1 MANIPTY
8 KNRPYT
14 PQQRNAPLRNVRY
27 SPLAFGAGEARELG
41 QFGQAVT
48 NFGRVASQVQR
59 YRRQDQERLAAEKN
73 RAQYN
78 STVAETNA
86 LIAAEYNRYS
96 NNEIDSVEFGKRRT
110 DIISSGSTG
119 FDSPEWQDRFIT
131 YNKGKDAQ
139 YISQIGANEHKKA
152 FQENA
157 NATALKASQSSQELT
172 DFAINMELDAEPVIY
187 GEEGEVITTHELYT
201 MDKVGETA
209 AAFAEARMGKDPT
222 LTPDQALIL
231 AQQDTS
237 NQLKGLIKFAAEN
250 QNSEKAAM
258 LYGQFSR
265 FMNVEGQ
272 ELSQLY
278 VQDAAARE
286 ARALKPTTDAAY
298 KQGALEAFQ
307 EVYNDRGLAAARLS
321 VLAPVATDRPDLFPS
336 VRSLVNGWATAIGAD
351 DVNKLQVE
359 RAFAITQLETISDN
373 PELSRG
379 ERLDAVSKSIDESV
393 ISATVKYG
401 LDESAQYDLRQKLG
415 KAAKIGNETIV
426 GVNNWMSRQ
435 IETSWLTKGQ
445 GVDEELLTSYK
456 YAFSDQDWKNI
467 SDYNKNGRYITD
479 EKAYKDMFKAG
490 SGRDADNFFMSYS
503 RFRNEMDEFREN
515 DPNLPINDTNLRAKG
530 LAIASRYAIPESLG
544 GIIRTFTD
552 PRIATKID
560 YIRSEDQKIKQ
571 GQMWSEYERLN
582 QDVITVSTTFTP
594 NLLNVPGAGFSSAD
608 LVNFEAQDSLSL
620 YDNLVL
626 GEAIDTSTVEVRPT
640 ELAFLTYIM
649 LIEEEQKGNS
659 VKQIIG
665 SSPESY
671 YDQLRDIKFRYYI
684 DKQQNVLDLYLR
696 GNSGY

>member
-8 KNRPYT
+8 RNRDYT
-14 PQQRNAPLRNVRY
+14 PQQRNAPLRNIRY

-48 NFGRVASQVQR
+48 NFGRVVSQVQQ
-59 YRRQDQERLAAEKN
+59 YRRQDEERLVAEKN
-73 RAQYN
+73 TALYN

-86 LIAAEYNRYS
+86 LIATEYNRYS
-96 NNEIDSVEFGKRRT
+96 NNEIDSVEFGTRRT
-110 DIISSGSTG
+110 DIISSGSTSLE
-119 FDSPEWQDRFIT
+119 SPEWRERYIT

-139 YISQIGANEHKKA
+139 FISQIGSNEHKKA
-152 FQENA
+152 FNENA
-157 NATALKASQSSQELT
+157 NATTIKASQSSQELT
-172 DFAINMELDAEPVIY
+172 DFAINMVMDADPVIY
-187 GEEGEVITTHELYT
+187 GDKGEVITTHELYI
-201 MDKVGETA
+201 MDKVGETTV
-209 AAFAEARMGKDPT
+209 AFADARIAKNPS
-222 LTPDQALIL
+222 LTEDQALIL
-231 AQQDTS
+231 AQQDIS
-237 NQLKGLIKFAAEN
+237 NQLKGLVKFAAEN

-258 LYGQFSR
+258 LYGHFSR

-272 ELSQLY
+272 ELSALY

-286 ARALKPTTDAAY
+286 AKALKPSTDAAY

-307 EVYNDRGLAAARLS
+307 ELYNDRGLEAARIS
-321 VLAPVATDRPDLFPS
+321 VLAPIANNRPDLFPS
-336 VRSLVNGWATAIGAD
+336 IRSLVNGWATAIGAD

-359 RAFAITQLETISDN
+359 RAIAITQLETISNN

-379 ERLDAVSKSIDESV
+379 ERLDQVSKTIDESV
-393 ISATVKYG
+393 ISATIKYG
-401 LDESAQYDLRQKLG
+401 LDESEQFDMRQKLG

-426 GVNNWMSRQ
+426 GVNNWMSNR
-435 IETSWLTKGQ
+435 IETEWLTKRQ
-445 GVDEELLTSYK
+445 GVDEELLKSYK

-467 SDYNKNGRYITD
+467 SDYNKNGRFVTD
-479 EKAYKDMFKAG
+479 EKSYKEIFKAG
-490 SGRDADNFFMSYS
+490 SGRDADKFFMAYS
-503 RFRNEMDEFREN
+503 RFRNEMDSFRED
-515 DPNLPINDTNLRAKG
+515 DPNLTINDTNLRSKG
-530 LAIASRYAIPESLG
+530 LAIAAKYSSTKSLG
-544 GIIRTFTD
+544 NRLRTLLD
-552 PRIATKID
+552 PRIGTQLD

-571 GQMWSEYERLN
+571 DQMWSEYNRLN
-582 QDVITVSTTFTP
+582 QDVISVSTHFTP
-594 NLLNVPGAGFSSAD
+594 DILNIPGAGFSSAD

-626 GEAIDTSTVEVRPT
+626 GEAIDTSTIEVRPT

-659 VKQIIG
+659 VKQIQG

-671 YDQLRDIKFRYYI
+671 YDLLKDIKFRYYI